1 MVAFV
6 GDDDLAGGA
15 VPPPR
20 DLDLVDG
27 EAGRIGY
34 VKARSVTGGAVD
46 IDHHAAVPAD
56 EVMVVVAD
64 ADFEEGGSAARL
76 DTPDQ
81 VSRVEGVERVIYG
94 LRGHA
99 AELDARA
106 VGDRFDVK
114 MFARSDRVEHGEALS
129 GHPQPGPTQPLGGS
143 GGHTTESSR
152 SLELVKNRCA
162 KIRL

>member
-1 MVAFV
+1 MAFF
-6 GDDDLAGGA
+6 GDDNLAGGA

-20 DLDLVDG
+20 HLGLVDG
-27 EAGRIGY
+27 EAGRIGD

-56 EVMVVVAD
+56 EVMVVVPD
-64 ADFEEGGSAARL
+64 ADFEERGSAGRL
-76 DTPDQ
+76 DAPDQ
-81 VSRVEGVERVIYG
+81 VSRVEGVEGVVNG

-99 AELDARA
+99 AELDASA
-106 VGDRFDVK
+106 VDDGFDVK
-114 MFARSDRVEHGEALS
+114 VFARSDRVEHGEALS

-143 GGHTTESSR
+143 GGHTTDSSR

-162 KIRL
+162 KIPL